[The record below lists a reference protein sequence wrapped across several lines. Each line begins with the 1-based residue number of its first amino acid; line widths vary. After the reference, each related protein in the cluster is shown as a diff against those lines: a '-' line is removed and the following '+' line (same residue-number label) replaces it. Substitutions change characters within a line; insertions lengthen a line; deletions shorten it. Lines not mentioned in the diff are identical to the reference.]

1 MPRFNIFRGS
11 ASASTY
17 SAIVEN
23 YDTGSKVHDTRST
36 SQLGLSGYQYKNVV
50 VKSGTLSALADAC
63 WANRVVKK
71 MLPHGAGNQ
80 RQDVRASSGESW
92 ARMHLAYQK
101 YPHGGIENQIKR
113 AQKFQGGNC
122 AVHAA
127 VAVAALKERNVSQP
141 ICRVRLQLPE
151 NNSHEFVM
159 LGDPR
164 DPTWGERNTVVVDAW
179 PTHPSACTLDQ
190 SMLHDMQRDTHAP
203 MTELMATHNHLLWD
217 ASDSANRSDIRRLKE
232 VEVLSSEALQQ
243 KLAKA
248 GLPSLHSDD
257 LVRHA
262 LRDDSFNRFDV
273 RVATD
278 PSTTYSDSAGHRGQS
293 VDYLLSNR

>member
-11 ASASTY
+11 SSSSTY

-23 YDTGSKVHDTRST
+23 GDTGSHVHDTRSA
-36 SQLGLSGYQYKNVV
+36 SQLGLSGYQHKNVV
-50 VKSGTLSALADAC
+50 VKPGTLSALADAC
-63 WANRVVKK
+63 WANRVVKN

-92 ARMHLAYQK
+92 ARMHLASEK
-101 YPHGGIENQIKR
+101 FPHGGFVNQMKR

-127 VAVAALKERNVSQP
+127 IAVAALKERNVSQP
-141 ICRVRLQLPE
+141 ICRVRLRLPE
-151 NNSHEFVM
+151 DTSHEFVL

-164 DPTWGERNTVVVDAW
+164 DRQWGERNTVVVDAW
-179 PTHPSACTLDQ
+179 PTHPSACTLKQ
-190 SMLHDMQRDTHAP
+190 AVLHDMQRGTHTPLA
-203 MTELMATHNHLLWD
+203 ELMPSRDSLVWD
-217 ASDSANRSDIRRLKE
+217 VSDLVERSDIRRLRE
-232 VEVLSSEALQQ
+232 VKLLSSEALQQ

-248 GLPSLHSDD
+248 GLPSLRSDD
-257 LVRHA
+257 LIRHA

-278 PSTTYSDSAGHRGQS
+278 PSTTYTNDAGHRGQS
-293 VDYLLSNR
+293 FDFLLSDR